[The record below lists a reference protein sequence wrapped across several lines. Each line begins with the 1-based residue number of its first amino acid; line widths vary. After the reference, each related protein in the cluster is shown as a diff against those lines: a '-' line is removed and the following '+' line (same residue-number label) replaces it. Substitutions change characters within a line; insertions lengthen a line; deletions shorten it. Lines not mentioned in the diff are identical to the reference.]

1 MEEIICFRDMA
12 SHILTDKWYSD
23 RESCVENDR
32 VLLAE
37 IVLAAAKLIRAQI
50 YEVVR
55 VHILHQVI

>member
-1 MEEIICFRDMA
+1 MFPGHGISYLNRQ
-12 SHILTDKWYSD
+12 TSD